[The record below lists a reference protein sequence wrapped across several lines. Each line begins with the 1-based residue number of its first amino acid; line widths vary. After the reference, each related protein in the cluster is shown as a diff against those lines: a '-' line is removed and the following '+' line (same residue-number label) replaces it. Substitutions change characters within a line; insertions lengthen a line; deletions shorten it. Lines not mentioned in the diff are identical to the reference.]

1 MNINDVFRSPYVKA
15 ADLNGKSH
23 AMTIRLCVSEEM
35 GQGADKEL
43 KPVLYFQKAQKGL
56 VLNKT
61 NARVIADAY
70 GVETAAW
77 EGRPVEIYPT
87 KVEFRGN
94 MVDGIRVRVPQT
106 APPPAAPPAAE
117 PPPAAAPLDDELN
130 DEIPW

>member
-1 MNINDVFRSPYVKA
+1 MNIYDSFPSPYVKA

-23 AMTIRLCVSEEM
+23 AMTIRLCVSEEL

-87 KVEFRGN
+87 QVEFRGN
-94 MVDGIRVRVPQT
+94 MVDGIRLRIPAAAST
-106 APPPAAPPAAE
+106 PAAPPAAA
-117 PPPAAAPLDDELN
+117 PPTVAPMTDDLN
-130 DEIPW
+130 DSIGF